1 MPIFDDSAT
10 KNAEKKHRPDVDFSQ
25 AMQKAFW
32 EELKGFILRRSTR
45 LLPFDEVK
53 DKLEIWFVR
62 DLGIQTVSIDS
73 IVGSEGRYRNFT
85 KYFLPLKKD
94 LRERW
99 KKVVQAHYSRL
110 NLPPVELYKV
120 HDVYFVKD
128 GHHRVSVARA
138 KGVRN
143 IEAQVYEYEC
153 DVPLDKGIDLE
164 KLGIQETYHQFLKD
178 TQLSRSRP
186 HLKLQLTLLG
196 GYPVLMDHIQAH
208 KYYLEKDKGEEIPLS
223 EAGPR
228 SNFKY
233 GVPSSRRRRSALRRF
248 YLIRFLLFSQ
258 PMATSWTFLWSTS
271 TALFNC
277 CISSV
282 VRLSAIGFNMSLI
295 SGYLSRISFLTTG
308 TGL

>member
-1 MPIFDDSAT
+1 MPIFDDSTT

-62 DLGIQTVSIDS
+62 DLGIQTVFINS

-85 KYFLPLKKD
+85 KYFLPLKED

-128 GHHRVSVARA
+128 GHHRVSVARI

-143 IEAQVYEYEC
+143 IEARVYEYEC
-153 DVPLDKGIDLE
+153 DVPLDEGINIE
-164 KLGIQETYHQFLKD
+164 KLAIQETYHQFLKD
-178 TQLSRSRP
+178 TKLSTNRP
-186 HLKLQLTLLG
+186 HQKLQLTLLG
-196 GYPVLMDHIQAH
+196 GYPILMDHVQAH
-208 KYYLEKDKGEEIPLS
+208 KYYLEKEKGEKIPLP
-223 EAGPR
+223 EAAWSWYDTVYTPLATVIRKSRIMKQFPHRTETDFYLWMIQHRRQLINEHGWKVEPE
-228 SNFKY
+228 SIVEPYTKKY
-233 GVPSSRRRRSALRRF
+233 GGLFRKVLGAFRRF
-248 YLIRFLLFSQ
+248 FRL
-258 PMATSWTFLWSTS
+258 
-271 TALFNC
+271 
-277 CISSV
+277 
-282 VRLSAIGFNMSLI
+282 VR
-295 SGYLSRISFLTTG
+295 Y
-308 TGL
+308 